1 MGCSSVRSLHQPPTC
16 LQRLLDAVVVF
27 ASEELPLVK
36 ADHSHAL
43 FTGRRCLPKC
53 YKNTEREGR
62 DEVLQ
67 KYREGRAGRTRALDG
82 CGCTTRSLAVAD
94 TTVIGM
100 PAAVAAACSSTWP
113 PQRLLLRTAATYLQ
127 SQGESAE
134 MRAGEEEGGDRSP
147 VVILVAL
154 QFRKGRVRAAVALH
168 FLGD

>member
-1 MGCSSVRSLHQPPTC
+1 M
-16 LQRLLDAVVVF
+16 
-27 ASEELPLVK
+27 
-36 ADHSHAL
+36 
-43 FTGRRCLPKC
+43 PKC

-62 DEVLQ
+62 AKVLQ
-67 KYREGRAGRTRALDG
+67 KYIEGRAGRTRALDG
-82 CGCTTRSLAVAD
+82 CGCTTRSPAVAD

-100 PAAVAAACSSTWP
+100 PVAVAAACSSTCP

-147 VVILVAL
+147 VVILVAI